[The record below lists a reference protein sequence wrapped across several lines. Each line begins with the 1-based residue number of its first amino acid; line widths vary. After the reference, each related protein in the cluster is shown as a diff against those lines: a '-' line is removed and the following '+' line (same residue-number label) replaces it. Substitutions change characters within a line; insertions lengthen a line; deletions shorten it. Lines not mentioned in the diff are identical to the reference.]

1 MKIGIFCSANDNID
15 KSYFNLTE
23 ELGKWMANKGH
34 ALVYGGGNSGLM
46 ESIGKAVHEAGGQTI
61 AMVPRIMEEDCRM
74 SKYVDV
80 HFPCE
85 DLTDRKALIM
95 EQSDVFIA
103 LPGGI
108 GTLDE
113 VFTVAASH
121 TIGYHN
127 KPMLLYNMNGFWD
140 AAIHLLEDMQKR
152 GMIRGHYTK
161 YIKVVKSIEEIEESL
176 IKIH

>member
-61 AMVPRIMEEDCRM
+61 AMVPRIMEEGCRM

-121 TIGYHN
+121 TIGYHH

-176 IKIH
+176 IEIH